1 MMRERDREDGGGWPE
16 WLEPLRP
23 DELTRRRLHRA
34 VMDTAESM
42 LRARTWTEV
51 ASRWS
56 AVLAPL
62 AAGLAVAS
70 GALAYRAARPDV
82 ATGPAVAPA
91 VPAVV
96 APVEL
101 WPYLA
106 PDAEGPPALLI
117 DVAEPSRE
125 AVLTAALVSR

>member
-1 MMRERDREDGGGWPE
+1 MMRDRDRDGGSWPE

-23 DELTRRRLHRA
+23 DEVTRARLHRA
-34 VMDTAESM
+34 VMETAESM
-42 LRARTWTEV
+42 LRTRTWTEV

-70 GALAYRAARPDV
+70 GALAYRAATPDAQAGPTV
-82 ATGPAVAPA
+82 AAEAPPAA
-91 VPAVV
+91 
-96 APVEL
+96 APVDIG
-101 WPYLA
+101 PYLA

>member
-1 MMRERDREDGGGWPE
+1 MRDQEREGRSWPE

-23 DELTRRRLHRA
+23 DDMTRRRLHRA
-34 VMDTAESM
+34 VMETAESM

-70 GALAYRAARPDV
+70 GVLAYRAATPDAPAGPSVVADV
-82 ATGPAVAPA
+82 ASAVAP
-91 VPAVV
+91 VD
-96 APVEL
+96 L
-101 WPYLA
+101 GTYLA
-106 PDAEGPPALLI
+106 PDAEAPPALLI
-117 DVAEPSRE
+117 DVVEPSRE

>member
-1 MMRERDREDGGGWPE
+1 MMPDRDRDRRSWPE

-34 VMDTAESM
+34 VMEAAGSV
-42 LRARTWTEV
+42 LRKRTWTEV

-70 GALAYRAARPDV
+70 GALAYRAAMPPAAER
-82 ATGPAVAPA
+82 PAVASDLPA
-91 VPAVV
+91 AV
-96 APVEL
+96 APL
-101 WPYLA
+101 DLGPYLA